1 MTSSAT
7 ITEAV
12 DTMVRVSDDLAM
24 MDDNCHGSQ
33 EHLDLVTSASLLY
46 TLITEMYGPE
56 YFTEHEVGFID
67 EFASQLNDTIQEIYT

>member
-1 MTSSAT
+1 MTSNAS

-24 MDDNCHGSQ
+24 MDDTRHGSQ
-33 EHLDLVTSASLLY
+33 EHLDLVTSATLLY

-56 YFTEHEVGFID
+56 YFTDDETVFIHD
-67 EFASQLNDTIQEIYT
+67 YANQLNETIQEIYS